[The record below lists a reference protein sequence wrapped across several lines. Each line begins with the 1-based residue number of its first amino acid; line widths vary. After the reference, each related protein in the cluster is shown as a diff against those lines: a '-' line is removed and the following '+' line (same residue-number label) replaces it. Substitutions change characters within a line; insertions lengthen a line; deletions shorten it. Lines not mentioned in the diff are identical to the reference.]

1 MPRSPL
7 HELESR
13 DRRHRRLVAM
23 AALLIVCLLTSTW
36 LGLLSFLTA
45 NAAWGS
51 LDRLQSK
58 YIPETETMTLT
69 LPDLSRVS
77 RIYAAGGELLAEL
90 HDGRN
95 SEPVPIEEVPL
106 MVRHAV
112 LAAEDDQFYEH
123 QGVDPL
129 AILSAA
135 ADNLVSDTTRGGS
148 TLTQQVVKKTFV
160 GDAPTIQRKIAEAFV
175 AAELERRFDKD
186 HILEFYLN
194 SVYFGSGAYGIKA
207 AAKEFFGKSLD
218 ELTVD
223 EAAAL
228 AVTVRNPTLYDPR
241 RRPEWNLQRRNT
253 VIDKMEE
260 KGWITGDIAVTARR
274 RPLIPIEHQIF
285 ESPAGHVA
293 ALVRKQLLDDPRF
306 AFLGS
311 TKEARKQ
318 KIFGC
323 SADDSDCAGG
333 GGLKIF
339 TTIDL
344 KLQNQANKVLKRW
357 LPLPK
362 AKANLALCKRLF
374 PRDAKR
380 TEFMASYA
388 EKNSC
393 APTGAI
399 ATVDNKTGAVL
410 VMASGLP
417 FEFTQFD
424 LAVQGHRNPG
434 SAFKP
439 FGLVA
444 YLEQGGSLG
453 SVWNARSPID
463 IRCKDICS
471 DRGKVWR
478 VNNADGRGKGLITLF
493 DATKR
498 SVNTVYAQVSMEVGP
513 KKIVDTARR
522 MGITSED
529 VPAVP
534 SVILGSGA
542 VSPLEMASAFS
553 NFATNG
559 KWAEPFVIG
568 RIEDASGKTVYEHEA
583 NAQQVVDPAVIAAA
597 RRPLEQVPISGTGRA
612 ANIGR
617 HQGGK
622 TGTHQNYQDAWYV
635 GFVPQY
641 STAVWVGYAQQQIP
655 LRNVR
660 IHGQS
665 FSRVFGGSVP
675 APIWGEFMKYMLKG
689 VDKKDF
695 PKDPKGV
702 SKYTKPPTT
711 VVPSVVGLDVDEAE
725 SILRKA
731 HLRVKV
737 VKVPSLEKENV
748 VIAQS
753 LAAGKTVKQGAGI
766 TIQVST
772 GNIPRDELPSFIGLS
787 WEGAKA
793 KAEEF
798 QDETG
803 VRLRLVKVEV
813 ETNKPEEI
821 GVVIDT
827 DPNPG
832 AVVSYDD
839 TVVVKIGVAKE

>member
-7 HELESR
+7 HELEAR
-13 DRRHRRLVAM
+13 DRKHRRLVAV
-23 AALLIVCLLTSTW
+23 AALLIVSLLTSTW

-51 LDRLQSK
+51 LDRLQSQ
-58 YIPETETMTLT
+58 YIPDVASMSLT

-77 RIYAAGGELLAEL
+77 RIYAAEGELLAVL
-90 HDGRN
+90 HDGKN
-95 SEPVPIEEVPL
+95 SEPTPIEEIPL

-123 QGVDPL
+123 EGVDAV

-148 TLTQQVVKKTFV
+148 TLTQQVVKNTFV
-160 GDAPTIQRKIAEAFV
+160 GNAPTIERKIAEAFV
-175 AAELERRFDKD
+175 AAELERRFTKD
-186 HILEFYLN
+186 QILEFYLN
-194 SVYFGSGAYGIKA
+194 SVYFGAGAYGIKA
-207 AAKEFFGKSLD
+207 AAKEFYGKNLD
-218 ELTVD
+218 QLTVD
-223 EAAAL
+223 EAAVL
-228 AVTVRNPTLYDPR
+228 AVTVRNPTRYDPR
-241 RRPEWNLQRRNT
+241 RLPELNLQRRNV
-253 VIDKMEE
+253 VIGKMEE
-260 KGWITGDIAVTARR
+260 KGWITPAQAVVARR
-274 RPLIPIEHQIF
+274 RPLSPIEHQVF

-293 ALVRKQLLDDPRF
+293 ALVRKQLLEDPRF

-311 TKEARKQ
+311 TFEARKQ
-318 KIFGC
+318 RIFGC
-323 SADDSDCAGG
+323 SSDDSDCTGG
-333 GGLKIF
+333 GGLHIY

-344 KLQNQANKVLKRW
+344 RLQNQANKILRKW

-362 AKANLALCKRLF
+362 YKANLAACKRLF
-374 PRDAKR
+374 PRDAKK
-380 TEFMASYA
+380 TEFMEGYA
-388 EKNSC
+388 LNNSC
-393 APTGAI
+393 APAGAI

-410 VMASGLP
+410 VMASSLP
-417 FEFTQFD
+417 FEFAQFD
-424 LAVQGHRNPG
+424 LAVQGRRNPG

-463 IRCKDICS
+463 IKCKDVCS
-471 DRGKVWR
+471 ERGKVWR
-478 VNNADGRGKGLITLF
+478 VNNADGRGKGFISLY

-498 SVNTVYAQVSMEVGP
+498 SVNTVYAQVAMAVGP
-513 KKIVDTARR
+513 EKIVDTARR

-534 SVILGSGA
+534 SVVLGSGA

-559 KWAEPFVIG
+559 KWAEPYVITRIVDATG
-568 RIEDASGKTVYEHEA
+568 RTIYEHEA
-583 NAQQVVDPAVIAAA
+583 GAQQVVDPAIMAAA
-597 RRPLEQVPISGTGRA
+597 RRPLLDVPISGTGRA

-617 HQGGK
+617 DQGGK

-635 GFVPQY
+635 GFVPKY
-641 STAVWVGYAQQQIP
+641 STAVWVGFAQQQIP

-665 FSRVFGGSVP
+665 YSRVFGGSVP
-675 APIWGEFMKYMLKG
+675 APIWGEFMKYMLKDVKEG
-689 VDKKDF
+689 KF

-702 SKYTKPPTT
+702 KKYLEAPTT
-711 VVPSVVGLDVDEAE
+711 IVPSVVGLEQDEAE
-725 SILRKA
+725 SVLKKA

-737 VKVPSLEKENV
+737 VKVPSLEPEGIV
-748 VIAQS
+748 VAQS
-753 LAAGKTVKQGAGI
+753 VAPGKKVKQGSGI
-766 TIQVST
+766 TIEIST
-772 GNIPRDELPSFIGLS
+772 GNIPQDALPDLRGLS
-787 WEGAKA
+787 WEGAQA
-793 KAEEF
+793 KAAEF
-798 QDETG
+798 QEETG
-803 VRLRLVKVEV
+803 VRLRLVRIEV
-813 ETNKPEEI
+813 ATSVPEQI

-832 AVVSYDD
+832 ATVTYDD
-839 TVVVKIGVAKE
+839 TVIVKIGVAEE